1 MLLYTNT
8 NDFMKAARVIKFT
21 RDRLEVAEL
30 LEDQLLG
37 DEVLPRVRLMH

>member
-1 MLLYTNT
+1 
-8 NDFMKAARVIKFT
+8 MKTARVIQFT

-37 DEVLPRVRLMH
+37 DEVLPHRKANE